1 MIGNAHFDNLVAA
14 SPVTGYPTKVD
25 WNGILATLSDQGI
38 DPSAVVAT
46 AWCGF
51 QNRNLDFGN
60 ETPMLA
66 IVHRGG
72 ILCTIGK
79 RKMGGKLKFESI
91 NFSNVKVHAPIDVAP
106 QAGDNYGK
114 YGITLLG
121 PGQVVLGSLV
131 WRFKV
136 KRFRDSGAEA
146 MAAASDRDRLY
157 AQIVPLL
164 GGD

>member
-14 SPVTGYPTKVD
+14 SPVTGFATKVD
-25 WNGILATLSDQGI
+25 WDGIQATLGDQGV

-51 QNRNLDFGN
+51 QNTNLDFGG

-66 IVHRGG
+66 IVHQGG
-72 ILCTIGK
+72 IICSIGK
-79 RKMGGKLKFESI
+79 RKMGGRLKFNAI
-91 NFSNVKVHAPIDVAP
+91 NFSQVKVNAPIDVAP
-106 QAGDNYGK
+106 QPGDNYGK
-114 YGITLLG
+114 YGITFLG

-136 KRFRDSGAEA
+136 KRFRDSSAEA
-146 MAAASDRDRLY
+146 IAAASDRDRLY
-157 AQIVPLL
+157 AQIVPLI
-164 GGD
+164 GGS

>member
-1 MIGNAHFDNLVAA
+1 MIGNAHFDGLVAA
-14 SPVTGYPTKVD
+14 SPVTQFPAKVD
-25 WNGILATLSDQGI
+25 WSGVTATLSDQGI

-51 QNRNLDFGN
+51 QNTNLDFGG
-60 ETPMLA
+60 EIQMLA
-66 IVHRGG
+66 IVHQNGIICTLGKKKLGG
-72 ILCTIGK
+72 
-79 RKMGGKLKFESI
+79 RLKFESI

-114 YGITLLG
+114 YGITFLG

-136 KRFRDSGAEA
+136 KRFRDSSADA